1 MNNLLLNGLDPKTEL
16 DRHIQLANKYRSKL
30 NKMGKKRNWQ
40 YRDILSSFVFH
51 QEEAERLKRNL
62 YGTLD

>member
-1 MNNLLLNGLDPKTEL
+1 MNNLLLNGLDVRNEL
-16 DRHIQLANKYRSKL
+16 LRHLRLASDYRNKL
-30 NKMGKKRNWQ
+30 DAMGKKRNWR

-51 QEEAERLKRNL
+51 TEEAERLKKDL